1 MRYVIGKRAVGSLI
15 KNSPHRIE
23 KLLVDGDLPKGFPKD
38 LKVEPLNLKDF
49 AGLNHQ
55 GIVALV
61 TPSPYIE
68 LSDIHEGPVV
78 ALDGVLDPHNVG
90 AILRTASC
98 FGAKAVIWSKN
109 RSPGITPTVSK
120 VSAGGSE
127 LIPLCQVSNL
137 AQALKKLKDK
147 GFWIVVSTMDGADL
161 RQTEIP
167 APWVLVLGSEDEGV
181 SRLVS
186 ELADFNLTIPTDPEG
201 VESLNVG
208 AAASVLLYELTRQSF
223 QSKVP

>member
-1 MRYVIGKRAVGSLI
+1 MRYVVGKRAVESLL
-15 KNSPHRIE
+15 KKAPNRIE
-23 KLLVDGDLPKGFPKD
+23 KLLVDGELPKGFPKH

-61 TPSPYIE
+61 APAPYVE
-68 LSDIHEGPVV
+68 LSDINEGPVV

-98 FGAKAVIWSKN
+98 FGVKAVVWSKN

-127 LIPLCQVSNL
+127 LVPLCQVSNL

-147 GFWIVVSTMDGADL
+147 GFWIVVSSMNGTDL
-161 RQTEIP
+161 RRSEIP
-167 APWVLVLGSEDEGV
+167 APWALVLGAEDEGI

-186 ELADFNLTIPTDPEG
+186 DLADFNLTIPTNPDG